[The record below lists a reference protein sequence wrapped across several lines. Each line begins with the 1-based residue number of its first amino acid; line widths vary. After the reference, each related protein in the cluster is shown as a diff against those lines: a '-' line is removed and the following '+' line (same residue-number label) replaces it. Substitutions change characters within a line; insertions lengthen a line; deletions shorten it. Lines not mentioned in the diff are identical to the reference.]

1 MKKIFL
7 FIALICF
14 LSVVNA
20 LEESPFPKEDF
31 SQRMNNAI
39 SHNRLQ
45 VNLRTPTDELGQINQ
60 ELLELNEQK
69 LAKLDELKEQAVKEY
84 SVFFDAYYAG
94 DSVKA
99 HEQIDKLTS
108 ILDEMSS
115 LMITI
120 VKFDEIKANIFYWG
134 IHLDN
139 LIKQGVFIDDN
150 NTDSRTIQAIKE
162 KTGFDSNVSD
172 PDKNQFKPGD
182 GKGFDLLIPF
192 AVVLVLI
199 VFGIIYFIFMKR

>member
-1 MKKIFL
+1 MKKLFL

-20 LEESPFPKEDF
+20 LEESPYAKENF

-39 SHNRLQ
+39 SYNKLKVGLNTPYTSSGEIDRDAVQMDIESLKRL
-45 VNLRTPTDELGQINQ
+45 D
-60 ELLELNEQK
+60 
-69 LAKLDELKEQAVKEY
+69 ALKEEAVKEY

-172 PDKNQFKPGD
+172 PDKNQFKPGG